1 MGVGGSVVLV
11 GLSLLCLQPV
21 FGQVERQSEG
31 FPWVRPGVSSI
42 ESGHDP
48 GSRPARAI
56 EAYGDAFQCRGD
68 LDGSRVVDVL
78 DLLELISKWGGCM
91 DVSCY
96 LADINHNG
104 TVDVIDM
111 LLLISLWGD
120 CEE

>member
-1 MGVGGSVVLV
+1 MGVVASMVHCVILV
-11 GLSLLCLQPV
+11 AGSLLYLQPV
-21 FGQVERQSEG
+21 SGQVHRQPE
-31 FPWVRPGVSSI
+31 GVSSI
-42 ESGHDP
+42 EHGHDAASP
-48 GSRPARAI
+48 CTRAI
-56 EAYGDAFQCRGD
+56 KVYGEEFQCRGD
-68 LDGSRVVDVL
+68 LDGSEVVDVL

-96 LADINHNG
+96 VADINHNG